1 MTVAEKHDQVI
12 DAVIARLKS
21 FGGTKAIVGDRV
33 GRNGEIPAPAMPRA
47 IVLIGRCHVPPSAGA
62 KQLVQVDVLVEVQ
75 AETEDV
81 LPTLATGV
89 QHALCGWKQMPLVH
103 GGNLTDTQDTLPI
116 EGGFSRR
123 QLFGLFTTVPE

>member
-33 GRNGEIPAPAMPRA
+33 GKPGDTLAKPCL
-47 IVLIGRCHVPPSAGA
+47 IVSKGRSHVPPNAGA
-62 KQLVQVDVLVEVQ
+62 KQLAQVDALVEVC

-81 LPTLATGV
+81 IPTLATGV
-89 QHALCGWKQMPLVH
+89 QHAICGWKQMPIVH

>member
-12 DAVIARLKS
+12 DAIIARLKS
-21 FGGTKAIVGDRV
+21 HGGTKAIVGDRV
-33 GRNGEIPAPAMPRA
+33 GKPGDVLANPCI
-47 IVLIGRCHVPPSAGA
+47 IVSKGRSHVSPSAGA
-62 KQLVQVDVLVEVQ
+62 KQLAQVDVLVEVQ